1 MSQPVRPGRISRWR
15 PRTWGAVML
24 VATAVV
30 WLGVSLPVSSPAQ
43 PTESGDSGGTV
54 GVIYRSSVSQYG
66 ITWTFD
72 RAYPSGQ
79 FANGDYWVLGP
90 VQIVMMTPPATSGRN
105 GWMVNPVGFTQGYD
119 NRTQL
124 NGASPVYNAALQPRL
139 PYVANPGSSVIKAIS
154 VDPTL
159 ATCRPCLKTAA
170 VLTVVGSV
178 PPENGRST
186 FRPPYFGTAKPMI
199 STASMR
205 LDLLPSLVPP
215 QSEGPIESL
224 SALTDRFKRVQLDH
238 VLPTWLG
245 DNMHPADNMP
255 NYGASIGRDTG
266 DAALRLMLNEP
277 LKTKLPAVITYVQYG
292 IDTYYTLLG
301 GMKWLGEGGHGNG
314 RKLPIT
320 FAAVLLDDPAMKRA
334 VSEGPATKSFG
345 EDDQVYFSSRA
356 NGGSGQVLWGAE
368 CTEAQYWTKI
378 TTNNGRRDCRD
389 PYGYVDGG
397 GAEIGQAYQFCCT
410 SKEWKGTAL
419 ALHLMPGLGVVWNNP
434 YFMLYVDRWVN
445 FGVWAQP
452 DPCML
457 EPRPKLNGKCLLG
470 SGRFLSKNGSSKD
483 SGYYGSPFADS
494 MWQAYREWPSGVGC
508 RPLPS
513 AGIVSQLLRRWS
525 CSMMIGLG
533 WRG

>member
-1 MSQPVRPGRISRWR
+1 M
-15 PRTWGAVML
+15 ML

-470 SGRFLSKNGSSKD
+470 SG
-483 SGYYGSPFADS
+483 
-494 MWQAYREWPSGVGC
+494 
-508 RPLPS
+508 
-513 AGIVSQLLRRWS
+513 
-525 CSMMIGLG
+525 
-533 WRG
+533 